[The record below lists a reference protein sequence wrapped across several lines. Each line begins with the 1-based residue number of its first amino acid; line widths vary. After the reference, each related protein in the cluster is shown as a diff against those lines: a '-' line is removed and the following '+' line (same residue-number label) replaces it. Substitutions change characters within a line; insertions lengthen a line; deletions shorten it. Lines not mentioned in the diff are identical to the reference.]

1 MIKIKKYQIED
12 YISDA
17 TQSALDL
24 KADLV
29 DGKVQESQLPDF
41 VNDVIEVANY
51 ASLPD
56 PGSSGVIY
64 ITLDNNKLFRWNG
77 STYTEI
83 ASGVTNLSYTPGV
96 SNGTVNSDTGT
107 DATIPLAD
115 STNAGLFSAAE
126 KSKLEG
132 LEPQNLQEVTDEGA
146 TTTNAITVD
155 SVNYY
160 SLIEPQDIGTEN
172 KITGS
177 YAFLGGDGIVGISN
191 GTSESEIK
199 NTNVTHSGVILEFPD
214 KVGSSY
220 TIATTEDLNKQNI
233 QSVLNNDT
241 RLAQFG
247 FYDVDDNPLSETVLD
262 IRNNTQNPN
271 TEQGVGIGLNVFGGT
286 AINAESVNNYGGTA
300 INASNNGDG
309 GTGIRFT
316 GGSRTAGIVVNTGS
330 SGVVAVSTNGEVG
343 VSGSSIGLSGI
354 GTGVSGIGNEVGVGA
369 YSATGKGLV
378 VNGNGTIAI
387 EANLGNSNK
396 GLVINSGTSSTGKP
410 IIIDKNGVEKL
421 SVNQQGELTA
431 TKLIKSGGT
440 SSQFLMADGS
450 VSTSSGG
457 TTNLSYTASP
467 TNGVVNSSTGTGAT
481 ITLADAT
488 NAGLLK
494 PAKFTVLENTSGT
507 NTGDQDLSGL
517 VVKNAAI
524 TGATKT
530 KITYDTKGLVTAG
543 ADATTADIADS
554 TDKRYQTDNQKL
566 YNDATSSIQT
576 QLNAKV
582 SGVTATSPIT
592 SSGGTTP
599 IISTSMATNKL
610 IGRSTSGTGVME
622 QITVGS
628 GLTLSAGTLT
638 NTATPTPT
646 GYYGAFQDVTNQT
659 AAEINTGYPMKLG
672 VTDLS
677 NGVTVVSNSRIT
689 IANTGIYNI
698 QWSAQFTN
706 PLSAEHDVTIW
717 LRKNGVDVPGS
728 SGVVL
733 VPAKHGS
740 SDGHVL
746 PSWNFLLDIVAG
758 DYYEFVWST
767 VNTSVYISF
776 SPAGN
781 PPPSTA
787 SVVMTVTQQSG
798 IMAGTGITAIN
809 SLTGAAQTLAT
820 NGSGTDFN
828 IVSSGS
834 THTFNLPSASA
845 TNRGALST
853 SDWTSFN
860 TAYTNRITSLTTTG
874 SSGSATLTSNVLNV
888 PTYTLSG
895 LGGIGLTSLSSTAT
909 GLTYTNTTGVFSL
922 TSGYLIP
929 TSASYNNTNWDTAY
943 TDRYKWDGG
952 ATGLTATTG
961 RTSLGLGTFA
971 TANYPTWVS
980 NTPFV
985 KMTAAGTFSLDN
997 STYLTSVT
1005 GTAPV
1010 VSSGGTTPAI
1020 SMAAATSSVDGYL
1033 TAANFT
1039 TFNNK
1044 VSAQTGQIILTS
1056 GMTSFTTPATGTLNT
1071 VYIFELVGGGGGGGG
1086 GLASSG
1092 NGSGGGAGGY
1102 VYKRITG
1109 LTGNNTYTSS
1119 VTVGAGGT
1127 GTSTNGNAGASTT
1140 LNILSVTYT
1149 ASGGGGG
1156 IGAVSSAG
1164 GTGGTGTNGD
1174 INITGQSGGDSLAAA
1189 ASVPSSAG
1197 GSSPKGW
1204 GLGGL
1209 GVLTL
1214 KNGNSGT
1221 GYGAGGSSGKG
1232 TTGTPI
1238 GGNGSAGI
1246 IMITWFN

>member
-17 TQSALDL
+17 TQDALDL

-29 DGKVQESQLPDF
+29 DGKVPESQLPAF

-51 ASLPD
+51 AALPD
-56 PGSSGVIY
+56 PGTSGIIY
-64 ITLDNNKLFRWNG
+64 ITTDNNKLYRWGG
-77 STYTEI
+77 SAYTEI

-96 SNGTVNSDTGT
+96 SNGVVNSDTGT
-107 DATIPLAD
+107 DAIIPLAGA
-115 STNAGLFSAAE
+115 TNAGLFSAAE

-132 LEPQNLQEVTDEGA
+132 LNPQNLQEVTDEGA
-146 TTTNAITVD
+146 ITTNGISINT
-155 SVNYY
+155 
-160 SLIEPQDIGTEN
+160 IGESALNISTANNETSN
-172 KITGS
+172 
-177 YAFLGGDGIVGISN
+177 IVGIYSSYNASGDDATTANYFISNSSTSTEVGNSWIGRTVSIQNSSN
-191 GTSESEIK
+191 G
-199 NTNVTHSGVILEFPD
+199 SGLE
-214 KVGSSY
+214 V
-220 TIATTEDLNKQNI
+220 
-233 QSVLNNDT
+233 
-241 RLAQFG
+241 
-247 FYDVDDNPLSETVLD
+247 
-262 IRNNTQNPN
+262 
-271 TEQGVGIGLNVFGGT
+271 
-286 AINAESVNNYGGTA
+286 
-300 INASNNGDG
+300 
-309 GTGIRFT
+309 
-316 GGSRTAGIVVNTGS
+316 
-330 SGVVAVSTNGEVG
+330 
-343 VSGSSIGLSGI
+343 LSGGKSI
-354 GTGVSGIGNEVGVGA
+354 VTYNDVGTSIEINSG
-369 YSATGKGLV
+369 T
-378 VNGNGTIAI
+378 
-387 EANLGNSNK
+387 SND
-396 GLVINSGTSSTGKP
+396 GLVINSGTSSTGNP
-410 IIIDKNGVEKL
+410 ITINKNGVDNL
-421 SVNQQGELTA
+421 VVNQAGEITA
-431 TKLIKSGGT
+431 TKLIKEGGT

-450 VSTSSGG
+450 VTTSSGG

-494 PAKFTVLENTSGT
+494 PSKFTVLENTSGT

-592 SSGGTTP
+592 SSGGTSP
-599 IISTSMATNKL
+599 AISTSMATNKL
-610 IGRSTSGTGVME
+610 IGRSTAGTGVME

-646 GYYGAFQDVTNQT
+646 GYYGAFQDITNQT
-659 AAEINTGYPMKLG
+659 ASVINTGYPMILG

-706 PLSAEHDVTIW
+706 PTSTEHDVTIW

-733 VPAKHGS
+733 VPPKHGA
-740 SDGHVL
+740 SDGHIL

-798 IMAGTGITAIN
+798 IMAGTGVTAIN
-809 SLTGAAQTLAT
+809 SLTGSAQTLT
-820 NGSGTDFN
+820 VGTTGTDFA
-828 IVSSGS
+828 IVDSGVD
-834 THTFNLPSASA
+834 HKFNLPTASA

-853 SDWTSFN
+853 SDWTNFN

-943 TDRYKWDGG
+943 TDRNKWDGG
-952 ATGLTATTG
+952 ATGLTAATG

-971 TANYPTWVS
+971 VANYPIWATGI
-980 NTPFV
+980 PFV
-985 KMTAAGTFSLDN
+985 RMSSAGTFALDN

-1010 VSSGGTTPAI
+1010 VSSGGATPAI
-1020 SMAAATSSVDGYL
+1020 SMAAATASVDGYL

-1044 VSAQTGQIILTS
+1044 VSAQTGQIIITS
-1056 GMTSFTTPATGTLNT
+1056 GTTSFTTPATGTLST

-1109 LTGNNTYTSS
+1109 LSGGTTYLAS
-1119 VTVGAGGT
+1119 VAVGAGGT

-1164 GTGGTGTNGD
+1164 GAGGTGTNGD

-1209 GVLTL
+1209 GVLTP
-1214 KNGNSGT
+1214 KNGNNAT
-1221 GYGAGGSSGKG
+1221 GYGAGGSAGKG
-1232 TTGTPI
+1232 TTGTPV

-1246 IMITWFN
+1246 IMVTWFN